1 MKAQYGD
8 KSVKLQFQIPSNVA
22 CMFVWDQWLSNRH
35 WLVYKPAVM
44 RNPALKATF
53 KHWLNAMP
61 GVYEFGTRQEGQ
73 ELPDLNKFLP
83 SRENYKP
90 AELSGRVTF
99 SDTVALEIV
108 AVWLSS
114 ETATAAIAAR
124 YAGLLVL
131 GKPYIRS
138 NSDPVLLLGAYNEI
152 NAVIMPRRDY

>member
-1 MKAQYGD
+1 MKTQYGD

-22 CMFVWDQWLSNRH
+22 CMFVWEYWLSNRH
-35 WLVYKPAVM
+35 WLVSKSAVV

-61 GVYEFGTRQEGQ
+61 GVYEFGARQEGR
-73 ELPDLNKFLP
+73 ELPNFSELLP

-99 SDTVALEIV
+99 SNTVAPEISSV
-108 AVWLSS
+108 CLSS
-114 ETATAAIAAR
+114 ETVTTAIAAR

-152 NAVIMPRRDY
+152 NAVIMPRREY